1 MCYVYANRS
10 QKTVLDSLQL
20 GSQVLRSRRIGD
32 RNQTYI
38 FLEGQPVLMD
48 AEPPLQRPL
57 SRLLH

>member
-1 MCYVYANRS
+1 M
-10 QKTVLDSLQL
+10 LDSLHL

-38 FLEGQPVLMD
+38 FLEEQPVLMD

-57 SRLLH
+57 SRLLL